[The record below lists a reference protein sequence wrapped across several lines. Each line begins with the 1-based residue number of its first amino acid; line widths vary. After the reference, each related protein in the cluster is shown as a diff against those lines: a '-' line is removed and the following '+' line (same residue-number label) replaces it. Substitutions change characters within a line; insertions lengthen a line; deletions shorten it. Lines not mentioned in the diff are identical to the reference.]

1 MKFNFDLPFTI
12 EFVGGF
18 ERVTNIIFCDY
29 TRTVKIK
36 QRGVEYRARIG
47 YVGSDLSETKG
58 KYLITSDRIY
68 RFDEDDDT
76 RDIFD
81 VIITTS
87 GIPSW
92 LTY

>member
-12 EFVGGF
+12 EFTGGYK
-18 ERVTNIIFCDY
+18 RVNNLIFCDY
-29 TRTVKIK
+29 TRTVLIR
-36 QRGVEYRARIG
+36 QRGVEFRARIG
-47 YVGSDLSETKG
+47 YVGSDLSKTKG

-68 RFDEDDDT
+68 RFSDDDDT

-81 VIITTS
+81 EIITTS
-87 GIPSW
+87 GFPSW